1 MEKTMSGILIEA
13 ALKTTLHRLKDDPE
27 RGIRSLVDM
36 GLRFSRTPFQQQFFK
51 LSQTVLE
58 DEKCP
63 YYDLVQDIFSY
74 ADTDRLQRFGMNLGY
89 HSCICGSKQIRDKE
103 RHLGCGIPWAVL
115 LQIDPEKGEQLTQL
129 DDAVSEG
136 EKLGIYTWLLF
147 PSADP
152 ERALDLLRA
161 HPGSAFFLCCAPE
174 QIQPALI
181 DSLAD
186 LPNGMPAL
194 RIQEDPGETYARL
207 REAGIPYSVWHVYG
221 EEDLPAIR
229 SGDLFTCAEQ
239 EKPVFTILIPR
250 ADSRDVTRLQTRQTV
265 DRARREAL
273 YRTIPMEL
281 EWDGTSIQQVIA
293 GGTFLTCFDPAGH
306 LLDRDGGVL
315 YPGASLFTVG
325 LTGMLRLAS
334 SGKVSEESA

>member
-13 ALKTTLHRLKDDPE
+13 ALKTTLHRLRDDPE

-74 ADTDRLQRFGMNLGY
+74 ADTDRLLRFGMNLGY
-89 HSCICGSKQIRDKE
+89 HSCICSSKQIRDNE
-103 RHLGCGIPWAVL
+103 RRLGCGIPWAVV
-115 LQIDPEKGEQLTQL
+115 LQIDLEETEQLTQL
-129 DDAVSEG
+129 DDVVSEG

-152 ERALDLLRA
+152 EKTLDLLRA
-161 HPGSAFFLCCAPE
+161 HPGSAFFLCCASE

-181 DSLAD
+181 DSLTD

-194 RIQEDPGETYARL
+194 RIQEDPGEAYARL

-229 SGDLFTCAEQ
+229 SGDLFLDAEQ
-239 EKPVFTILIPR
+239 GKPVFTILVPR
-250 ADSRDVTRLQTRQTV
+250 PDCHETVRLQARQAV

-273 YRTIPMEL
+273 YRTIPLEL
-281 EWDGTSIQQVIA
+281 EWDGASIQQVI
-293 GGTFLTCFDPAGH
+293 GGSTTPAAFDAEGH
-306 LLDRDGGVL
+306 LLDRGGGVL

-325 LTGMLRLAS
+325 LTGMLHLAS